1 MARNAAN
8 PPLVNLLQDGLGA
21 GGQAPELTED
31 PELEGHVQCHGDGGD
46 EEAGEGGEALPLRDP

>member
-1 MARNAAN
+1 M
-8 PPLVNLLQDGLGA
+8 GA